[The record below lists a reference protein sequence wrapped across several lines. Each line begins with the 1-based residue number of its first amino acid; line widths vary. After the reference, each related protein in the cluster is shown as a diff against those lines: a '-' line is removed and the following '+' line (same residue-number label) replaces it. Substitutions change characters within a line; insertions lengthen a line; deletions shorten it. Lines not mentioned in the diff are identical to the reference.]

1 MKKIFTL
8 FAMVCLTAISA
19 MAAKVTEVTDI
30 EAAIANNTVV
40 NLAIGDQYLYGSS
53 AQNTAMADAN
63 TAKASTNGCIG
74 YKIEKDGDNLMFRC
88 VTPAGGDYMIWG
100 RTEPNYLNAQPQV
113 GGVTFNLNN
122 GSQKGTDMPNGAV
135 WTLVDGALKNV
146 GNGGYFNGTKT
157 SADPVQ
163 VKIVTIEADPEPTPE
178 PLVIPEALQT
188 LITNKTIFSLKSGD
202 SYLYGSTQ
210 QNVAV
215 GTWEQACDAANN
227 ATNYVLE
234 ADEYYYYLRAVKGD
248 GSDISAWGD
257 TPCWLNTTSGG
268 VIFEMGKN
276 KDMKNGSSWLI
287 EEVSTGKY
295 SIKNVAKNG
304 YMAINGAQANLT
316 ADVVNTW
323 QFYVPKPNT
332 IPADIYSV
340 TATVTMAEGIAES
353 SVPADFKKYI
363 GTYKTVATIEG
374 DEKSL
379 VITENKENGLFTSFE
394 IKDDEVAVNPTKV
407 ITLGGKEFTV
417 RATDEAEAGA
427 LAIAADGE
435 GWKMDDAVIYYNGNK
450 IATVSNITMAKA
462 KEEVIVK
469 VTNVNYDDPTKCYYD
484 AETTEWLT
492 GYDKISGGKVEF
504 SNTAWGVN
512 WITYVGVD
520 AFTMKGVVKKATLKA
535 EVSGSTDSKRYTTWG
550 VGYNTTVW
558 SADMTYE
565 TADRNI
571 TLLGGTQNS
580 SSKASGSYNELTFD
594 VTDAFATGKMANLV
608 IYETAAAG
616 GYIKNITVEVEMV
629 GTPLEAAKD
638 KALKKV
644 EGLAVGTGLFMYSQD
659 AIDAYKTAVEAAETV
674 EAVEA
679 IAMPEQTMP
688 DATKKYKFANVT
700 AEGTYLGQ
708 ANLSAE
714 PVAVKFEA
722 TEGGYYLNI
731 NGMYLN
737 MAGGNTWSMNAT
749 ETPSTVWT
757 INVADG
763 KYSIKGPNGIVGTD
777 SKDAGSATY
786 GNKTIANNG
795 LWTIEDYIPTAAK
808 VVAADDAVAVIKF
821 VENGKIVMVKNG
833 KKYTAAGAEIK

>member
-1 MKKIFTL
+1 MPEIKSYFIYKSFIKSKTNKFMKKIFTL

-163 VKIVTIEADPEPTPE
+163 VKIVTIEADPEPEPE

-316 ADVVNTW
+316 ANVVNTW
-323 QFYVPKPNT
+323 EFYVPAEPVEYTVNAKVT
-332 IPADIYSV
+332 ADGKSKTFNGQVIKV
-340 TATVTMAEGIAES
+340 AEKDGVATVTLPAAQAGAYSMESQTVKVNIDAEGNISMVADQKLNFNDGITVSVTSVEGTISETGLNVTVKGIGSNGIEVQVVYNADQPTSTKNAKVVADEAE
-353 SVPADFKKYI
+353 A
-363 GTYKTVATIEG
+363 TYKTV
-374 DEKSL
+374 K
-379 VITENKENGLFTSFE
+379 NG
-394 IKDDEVAVNPTKV
+394 KV
-407 ITLGGKEFTV
+407 
-417 RATDEAEAGA
+417 
-427 LAIAADGE
+427 
-435 GWKMDDAVIYYNGNK
+435 
-450 IATVSNITMAKA
+450 
-462 KEEVIVK
+462 VIVK
-469 VTNVNYDDPTKCYYD
+469 
-484 AETTEWLT
+484 
-492 GYDKISGGKVEF
+492 
-504 SNTAWGVN
+504 
-512 WITYVGVD
+512 
-520 AFTMKGVVKKATLKA
+520 
-535 EVSGSTDSKRYTTWG
+535 
-550 VGYNTTVW
+550 
-558 SADMTYE
+558 
-565 TADRNI
+565 
-571 TLLGGTQNS
+571 
-580 SSKASGSYNELTFD
+580 
-594 VTDAFATGKMANLV
+594 
-608 IYETAAAG
+608 
-616 GYIKNITVEVEMV
+616 
-629 GTPLEAAKD
+629 
-638 KALKKV
+638 
-644 EGLAVGTGLFMYSQD
+644 
-659 AIDAYKTAVEAAETV
+659 
-674 EAVEA
+674 
-679 IAMPEQTMP
+679 
-688 DATKKYKFANVT
+688 
-700 AEGTYLGQ
+700 
-708 ANLSAE
+708 
-714 PVAVKFEA
+714 
-722 TEGGYYLNI
+722 
-731 NGMYLN
+731 
-737 MAGGNTWSMNAT
+737 
-749 ETPSTVWT
+749 
-757 INVADG
+757 DG
-763 KYSIKGPNGIVGTD
+763 K
-777 SKDAGSATY
+777 A
-786 GNKTIANNG
+786 
-795 LWTIEDYIPTAAK
+795 
-808 VVAADDAVAVIKF
+808 F
-821 VENGKIVMVKNG
+821 
-833 KKYTAAGAEIK
+833 TAAGAQM